1 MLSHNMGAKCLHII
15 IAILTWQGELMTFVP
30 THTHYTQTFLSNISV
45 ALSSAH
51 SNQKQKRMAYQ
62 VIIGACKQCKM
73 QVQTIFHILIWVFI
87 FFQWNN
93 IWNIFPKSTLT
104 VFIPVL
110 WWRLLFTWSI
120 KHDIAKHN
128 RKGNW
133 KDYNIIVNVLK
144 VGKKNHPQKNP
155 KYGLVRKD
163 LEEMYEVG
171 LNRKWRCAQFES
183 PPQQHG
189 DCFR

>member
-1 MLSHNMGAKCLHII
+1 MQSSPDKESSWHLSPHTLITRKHFCPTYQLPFQVHTAIKNRKGWHTKWLLGHVNNVKCKYKLY
-15 IAILTWQGELMTFVP
+15 F
-30 THTHYTQTFLSNISV
+30 
-45 ALSSAH
+45 
-51 SNQKQKRMAYQ
+51 
-62 VIIGACKQCKM
+62 
-73 QVQTIFHILIWVFI
+73 IWVFI